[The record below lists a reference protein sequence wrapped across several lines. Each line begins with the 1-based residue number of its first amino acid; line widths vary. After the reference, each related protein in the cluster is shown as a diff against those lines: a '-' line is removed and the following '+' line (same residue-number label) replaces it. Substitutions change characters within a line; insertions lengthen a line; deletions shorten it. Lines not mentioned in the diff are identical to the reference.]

1 MNNDRVYYSHD
12 AETQVKREMAALTVL
27 ALALGMGI
35 GALLA
40 LLFTPFSGKKARHE
54 IAQSME
60 EGWENGRE
68 AVDPLV
74 KRVEE
79 KFGEMRK
86 NVEERVTHL
95 T

>member
-12 AETQVKREMAALTVL
+12 AETQAKREMAAITVL
-27 ALALGMGI
+27 VLALGMGI

-40 LLFTPFSGKKARHE
+40 FLFAPFSGKKARHE
-54 IAQSME
+54 LAQSMGE
-60 EGWENGRE
+60 EWKNGRE
-68 AVDPLV
+68 AVDPLM
-74 KRVEE
+74 KRIEE
-79 KFGEMRK
+79 KFGELRK